1 MNLPKNEKS
10 FMFNVEGEVTGHKYE
25 GQFSTKCALS
35 MQDKRVLE
43 IEQSRLSV
51 DLLNPTDNLVAIARV
66 VANLRV
72 RVLEAPVWFDQ
83 MIGSLDILD
92 DNVIFE
98 LYSKCLEAANEWQE
112 ELKKKAEPEKS
123 KEQKEGNLPAES

>member
-10 FMFNVEGEVTGHKYE
+10 FMLTVEGDVTSHKYE
-25 GQFSTKCALS
+25 GQFTVKCVLS
-35 MQDKRVLE
+35 MADKRLLE

-51 DLLNPTDNLVAIARV
+51 DLLNPTNDLVAISRV

-72 RVLEAPVWFDQ
+72 RVMDAPDWFDQ
-83 MIGSLDILD
+83 IIGNLDVLD

-98 LYSKCLEAANEWQE
+98 IYSECLKASSEWKD
-112 ELKKKAEPEKS
+112 ELKKKSQPEEPS
-123 KEQKEGNLPAES
+123 TGNSPAES

>member
-10 FMFNVEGEVTGHKYE
+10 FMFSVEGEVTGHKYE
-25 GQFSTKCALS
+25 GQFSVKCVLS
-35 MQDKRVLE
+35 MADKRILE
-43 IEQSRLSV
+43 IEQSRLAM

-72 RVLEAPVWFDQ
+72 RVQDAPDWFDQ
-83 MIGSLDILD
+83 IIANLDILD

-98 LYSKCLEAANEWQE
+98 LYSKCLECSSEWVK
-112 ELKKKAEPEKS
+112 ELKQKS
-123 KEQKEGNLPAES
+123 QPKEQVEGNSQAGS